1 VEKSAKS
8 FILQTL
14 TCFLQNSCSCQY
26 IFWCFIFMKFQHKSA
41 LILAIAPLIF
51 TIAGCGGESDQ
62 TANTT
67 NNRTSD
73 RTDTVKSRG
82 QLICG
87 VSGEIPGFSFV
98 GTDGKYSGIDVDVC
112 RAIAAAMF
120 NDPNAIEFRN
130 LNAKERFTAVQTG
143 EVDILSRNTT
153 WTLSRDTSVGLEFAP
168 VVFYDGQAIM
178 VRKNSNTKSLA
189 DLKDKAICVQTG
201 TTTEQNLA
209 DQMRKRGISYKPVV
223 FEDVNITFATY
234 AEGRCD
240 GITADRSALVSRRTT
255 LPKSEENIIL
265 DEVISSEPLAPAV
278 AKGNTNWN
286 NVVKWVVYS
295 LVKAEELGINSQ
307 NVDQLAN
314 SNDPDIKRFLGKEGN
329 LGEGLGLTNDFAARI
344 IKHVG
349 NYAEVYDRNLGP
361 KTKFNL
367 ARGQNQLWS
376 KGGLLYS
383 PPFR

>member
-1 VEKSAKS
+1 
-8 FILQTL
+8 
-14 TCFLQNSCSCQY
+14 
-26 IFWCFIFMKFQHKSA
+26 MGKSA

-51 TIAGCGGESDQ
+51 AISACGGEPQ
-62 TANTT
+62 NANNNANSTT
-67 NNRTSD
+67 SPQAAPTVKNRW
-73 RTDTVKSRG
+73 DTVKNRN

-87 VSGEIPGFSFV
+87 VSGEVPGFSFV

-112 RAIAAAMF
+112 RAVAAALF
-120 NDPNAIEFRN
+120 DNPDAVEFRN
-130 LNAKERFTAVQTG
+130 LSAKERFTALQTG

-153 WTLSRDTSVGLEFAP
+153 WTLSRTTSVGLEFAP

-178 VRKNSNTKSLA
+178 VRKSSGVKSLA

-209 DQMRKRGISYKPVV
+209 DQMRKRGITYKPVV
-223 FEDVNITFATY
+223 FEDVNVTFATY
-234 AEGRCD
+234 SQGRCD
-240 GITADRSALVSRRTT
+240 GITADRSALVARRSL
-255 LPKSEENIIL
+255 LPKPEDNVIL

-278 AKGNTNWN
+278 AKGDTKWADT
-286 NVVKWVVYS
+286 VKWVVYS
-295 LVKAEELGINSQ
+295 LIKAEELGINSQ
-307 NVDQLAN
+307 NLAQFAT
-314 SNDPDIKRFLGKEGN
+314 SSDPDIKRFLGTEGN
-329 LGEGLGLTNDFAARI
+329 LGESLGLTNDFAARI

-349 NYAEVYDRNLGP
+349 NYSEVYDRNLGP
-361 KTKFNL
+361 KTKLNL